1 MFEKRFLTTG
11 LLVATLGL
19 GAGLAVVSAPSEA
32 LAGKKCKHSKKIEK
46 VKAMCDAKGFN
57 AVKKAMKKAQKKA
70 KKAGVSKKEVD
81 CKACHTNTKDYPLTD
96 NAVAD
101 FKKLMASH
109 F

>member
-1 MFEKRFLTTG
+1 MFEKRSLSTG
-11 LLVATLGL
+11 LMIATLGL
-19 GAGLAVVSAPSEA
+19 GAGFAVVSAPGEA
-32 LAGKKCKHSKKIEK
+32 LAGKKCQHSGKIAK
-46 VKAMCDAKGFN
+46 VKTMCEAKGFD

-70 KKAGVSKKEVD
+70 KKAGAAKKEVD